1 MGCHWFVTILFIR
14 AIILLESTWSWLK
27 RLFYDIQCFD
37 LSNLVR
43 FWARV
48 KWLTWFP
55 SEFLNFIRSKIFLGQ
70 FKMFFIFV
78 CCVAEKVIILH
89 LVNRVTPIPLLSKV
103 AVLRSLIII
112 NSLGSMTL
120 IEVVGGI
127 DSIVGSELTVSW
139 LNWLIWVNYSE
150 WGFLFNLWDVVW
162 RFVVL

>member
-1 MGCHWFVTILFIR
+1 
-14 AIILLESTWSWLK
+14 
-27 RLFYDIQCFD
+27 
-37 LSNLVR
+37 
-43 FWARV
+43 
-48 KWLTWFP
+48 
-55 SEFLNFIRSKIFLGQ
+55 
-70 FKMFFIFV
+70 MFFIFV

-139 LNWLIWVNYSE
+139 LNWLI
-150 WGFLFNLWDVVW
+150 
-162 RFVVL
+162 